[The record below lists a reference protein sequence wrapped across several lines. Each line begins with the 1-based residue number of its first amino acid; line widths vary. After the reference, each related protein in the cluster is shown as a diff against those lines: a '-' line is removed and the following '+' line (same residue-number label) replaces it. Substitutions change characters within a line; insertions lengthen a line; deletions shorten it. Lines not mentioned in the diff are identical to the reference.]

1 MQSIEEIKNQ
11 KREELKKKLE
21 AQKEA
26 EKQQEVIETQVEV
39 MLKQILS
46 PEAKTRLANVK
57 LVNKDLWLNVSQ
69 SLIYLVKSGKINRRI
84 EDTELKRLLAEVSG
98 RKKQIKIKRK

>member
-11 KREELKKKLE
+11 KMEELKKKLE

-26 EKQQEVIETQVEV
+26 EKQAEVIETQIEV
-39 MLKQILS
+39 LLKQILS
-46 PEAKTRLANVK
+46 PEAKTRLGNVK
-57 LVNKDLWLNVSQ
+57 LVNKDLWLQVSQ
-69 SLIYLVKSGKINRRI
+69 SLIYLVKTGKINKRI

-98 RKKQIKIKRK
+98 RKKQIRIKRK